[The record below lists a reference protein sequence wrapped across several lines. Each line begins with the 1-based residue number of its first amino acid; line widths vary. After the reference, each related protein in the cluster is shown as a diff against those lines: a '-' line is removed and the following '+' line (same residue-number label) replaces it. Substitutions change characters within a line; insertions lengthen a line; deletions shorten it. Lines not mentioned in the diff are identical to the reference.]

1 MTYESTLEYLYNQL
15 PTYQHIGSSAYKP
28 GLDNTIQLLKVL
40 ENPHT
45 KFKAIHVAGTNGKGS
60 VSHFLA
66 SIFQSQGYKTGLYTS
81 PHLVDFGERIKV
93 NGMMIER
100 DYVVNFVEQN
110 IDTFHTIQP
119 SFFEATMSMAFN
131 YFAEQQV
138 DIAIVEVGLG
148 GRLDSTNV
156 ISPLISV
163 ITNISFDHMNLL
175 GNTLA
180 QIASEKAGIIK
191 MHTPVVIGE
200 LQQETISV
208 FRAKAI
214 EMDSQLF
221 VADDEFTL
229 LESSGSKMVVV
240 DKKFNRFKLGLTGT
254 YQLKNLATVLKTI
267 EIINQSDSI
276 PFQISKKA
284 LADGLENVVENTG
297 LRGRWEILS
306 NQPLTIS
313 DTGHNMAGIEF
324 VVKQLGKTPHRKL
337 HFVIGMVNDKDL
349 THVLEL
355 LPPQAEYYFTQ
366 ANIVRALAATE
377 LQKFAENYNLIGNSF
392 QTVEAAVKNAQSNAN
407 ADDIIFIGGSNF
419 VVGEALILFKSLGFE
434 RFGI

>member
-1 MTYESTLEYLYNQL
+1 MNYESTLEYLYNQL

-28 GLDNTIQLLKVL
+28 GLDNTIQLLQVL
-40 ENPHT
+40 DNPHT
-45 KFKAIHVAGTNGKGS
+45 KFKTIHVAGTNGKGS

-81 PHLVDFGERIKV
+81 PHLVDFGERIRV
-93 NGMMIER
+93 NGKMIDR

-110 IDTFHTIQP
+110 TDTFKTIQP

-131 YFAEQQV
+131 YFADQQV
-138 DIAIVEVGLG
+138 DIAIIEVGLG

-180 QIASEKAGIIK
+180 QIAFEKAGIIK
-191 MHTPVVIGE
+191 KNTPVVIGE

-208 FRAKAI
+208 FRGKAL
-214 EMDSQLF
+214 EMDSPLF
-221 VADDEFTL
+221 VADDGFTQIGY
-229 LESSGSKMVVV
+229 SGSKIEVA
-240 DKKFNRFKLGLTGT
+240 DKNSNRFKLGLTGT
-254 YQLKNLATVLKTI
+254 YQLKNLATVLKTV

-297 LRGRWEILS
+297 LRGRWEVLS
-306 NQPLTIS
+306 NQPLTIA
-313 DTGHNMAGIEF
+313 DTGHNVAGIEF
-324 VVKQLGKTPHRKL
+324 VVTQLAKTPHQKL

-355 LPPQAEYYFTQ
+355 LPQQAEYYFTQ
-366 ANIVRALAATE
+366 ANIARALPATE
-377 LQKFAENYNLIGNSF
+377 LQKLAENHNLSGNSF
-392 QTVEAAVKNAQSNAN
+392 QTVEEAVKSAQFSAVAN
-407 ADDIIFIGGSNF
+407 DVIFIGGSNF
-419 VVGEALILFKSLGFE
+419 VVGEALVLF
-434 RFGI
+434 